1 MHKRVSVAAILVV
14 AVSLVWLVPHS
25 AADTARIRAA
35 GSSSDGFRWDPSSR
49 TVSKGD
55 TVVWTNPTGKNHT
68 VTAYG
73 GNWSKNTKISPGE
86 KTSRRFTSRGTFKFR
101 CLVRGHSAISDGR
114 CVGMCGKVVV
124 R

>member
-1 MHKRVSVAAILVV
+1 MGKRVPVAAILVV
-14 AVSLVWLVPHS
+14 AVSLVWLIPHS
-25 AADTARIRAA
+25 GAATSRIKAA
-35 GSSSDGFRWDPSSR
+35 GSASSGFRWDPASK
-49 TVSKGD
+49 TVNKGD

-73 GNWSKNTKISPGE
+73 GNWSKNTQIAPGQQ
-86 KTSRRFTSRGTFKFR
+86 TSRRFTSRGTFKFR